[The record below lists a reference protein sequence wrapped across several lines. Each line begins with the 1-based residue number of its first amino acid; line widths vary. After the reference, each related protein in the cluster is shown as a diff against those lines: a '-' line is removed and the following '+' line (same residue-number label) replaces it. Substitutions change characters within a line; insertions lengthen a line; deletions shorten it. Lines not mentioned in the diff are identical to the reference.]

1 MPGDGQGM
9 APNPGASVGLPGE
22 GDSRAPH
29 QGRREHTS
37 VATSDYMIRREPDLR
52 SEGAGATCGWSGTA
66 LAQLNDLRRQG
77 LGVEPTWL
85 AVLQRI
91 RHRGVEGYRYW
102 CSGYLRDIRRLFGR
116 ELNSHLHDRRLT
128 IAEIGW
134 AARVE
139 HAAFQDYM
147 HYVRGSREE
156 VACLTHLS
164 SDAVIPARGGR
175 VSSERPQGPLSAMW
189 IDNATGEWN
198 TVVSDAVERLVNERL
213 RPVVAMK
220 GRRTPVWTM
229 AGRKTPKRPP
239 FSVASF
245 TGRPVEP
252 SHGPDGRLAGARFGC
267 RAGGAD
273 GKVCGRRV
281 H

>member
-1 MPGDGQGM
+1 
-9 APNPGASVGLPGE
+9 
-22 GDSRAPH
+22 
-29 QGRREHTS
+29 
-37 VATSDYMIRREPDLR
+37 MIRREPDLR
-52 SEGAGATCGWSGTA
+52 SEGAGTTCGWSGTA

-91 RHRGVEGYRYW
+91 RHRGVEGYHYW
-102 CSGYLRDIRRLFGR
+102 CSGYLKHIRRLFGR

-128 IAEIGW
+128 VAEIGW

-175 VSSERPQGPLSAMW
+175 DSSERPQGPLSAMW
-189 IDNATGEWN
+189 IDNATGAWN
-198 TVVSDAVERLVNERL
+198 TVVSDAVERLGERETEASGSNEGAEDTGVDNGREEATEEAALFQLHPSLADRWSRL
-213 RPVVAMK
+213 MDQM
-220 GRRTPVWTM
+220 GDWLEQ
-229 AGRKTPKRPP
+229 G
-239 FSVASF
+239 
-245 TGRPVEP
+245 
-252 SHGPDGRLAGARFGC
+252 LAVC

-273 GKVCGRRV
+273 GKVCGRGVR
-281 H
+281 